1 MFHNKIKLSLPITL
15 KRHYKTIFSCQNK
28 TLFNFFYNFL
38 KNKCYIYKDFFYL
51 SENLFTKHW
60 MKHSEH
66 RDLWKYICIYD
77 TVIIW
82 HVLLRWQ
89 VYWLLYCMSIYFVN
103 FECISMRLTIKHNS
117 EYIFKPK
124 HAFILHWPSNT
135 FQEMHKNI
143 LYFWE

>member
-1 MFHNKIKLSLPITL
+1 MFHNKIKLFLHITL
-15 KRHYKTIFSCQNK
+15 KRHFKTIFSCQNR
-28 TLFNFFYNFL
+28 TPFNYFSEFFENLILYLQRF
-38 KNKCYIYKDFFYL
+38 FFYL

-60 MKHSEH
+60 IKHSEH

-103 FECISMRLTIKHNS
+103 FECIPMRLTIKHHS
-117 EYIFKPK
+117 EYIFRPK
-124 HAFILHWPSNT
+124 YAFILHWHSNT
-135 FQEMHKNI
+135 FQEMH
-143 LYFWE
+143 